1 MDFCQE
7 KRVCSYQIEDRGQN
21 LLSGSS
27 ASHDPKIG
35 QLYTRLAQRHDKTE
49 C

>member
-7 KRVCSYQIEDRGQN
+7 KRVCSHQIED
-21 LLSGSS
+21 
-27 ASHDPKIG
+27 SHDPKIG